1 MAGSHHAIE
10 EASTDKGA
18 GCNSLGFLADK
29 STIKAVSI
37 LCQQAWHHVR
47 GSILLKRALRANLV
61 KVVCH

>member
-37 LCQQAWHHVR
+37 LCQQA
-47 GSILLKRALRANLV
+47 
-61 KVVCH
+61 